1 MMSSVA
7 TELDFTK
14 DGFYIDF
21 PKMLGYIYGDIKG
34 SEAHLCFV
42 RTSPAGGVSSK
53 EMSSSW
59 PASAAPAQAAGENG
73 ALPAEEPPT
82 PPAGEGAEAV
92 AGDPAPCEAPRRAL
106 RLLS

>member
-1 MMSSVA
+1 MSSVA

-53 EMSSSW
+53 EMSSSRLRRHRR
-59 PASAAPAQAAGENG
+59 SCAGR
-73 ALPAEEPPT
+73 PP
-82 PPAGEGAEAV
+82 
-92 AGDPAPCEAPRRAL
+92 R
-106 RLLS
+106 